1 MVDATANACGGG
13 GKCACGVREGIGV
26 WGGTC
31 ARPCLLI
38 FVKTAVEPNHRERTK
53 SE

>member
-26 WGGTC
+26 WGGYVCETVLAYIC
-31 ARPCLLI
+31 KDGR
-38 FVKTAVEPNHRERTK
+38 
-53 SE
+53 